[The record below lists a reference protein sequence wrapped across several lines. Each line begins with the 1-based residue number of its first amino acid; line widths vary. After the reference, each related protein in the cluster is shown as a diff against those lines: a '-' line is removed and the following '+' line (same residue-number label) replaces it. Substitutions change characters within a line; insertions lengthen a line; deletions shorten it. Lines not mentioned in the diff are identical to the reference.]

1 MAMHNPP
8 HPGEFIIQVYLD
20 PNNLSGR
27 ELAGKLGVAAST
39 LNRILTGLGACPTL
53 TVLLRRMIRTHLR
66 RSRPEKILNVF
77 QRIPLRFFPA
87 CGLASGRASFA
98 SSRRQCWTGSLPYQ
112 PRNGTTSF
120 QGAWPFSGELA
131 CHAVQSRSL
140 ASQAACA
147 TRQGRKSQAHSGLT
161 GVSSRTG

>member
-39 LNRILTGLGACPTL
+39 LNRILTGLGAYPTL
-53 TVLLRRMIRTHLR
+53 TVLLGRMIRTHLR

-77 QRIPLRFFPA
+77 QRIHLRFF
-87 CGLASGRASFA
+87 
-98 SSRRQCWTGSLPYQ
+98 
-112 PRNGTTSF
+112 
-120 QGAWPFSGELA
+120 
-131 CHAVQSRSL
+131 
-140 ASQAACA
+140 
-147 TRQGRKSQAHSGLT
+147 SGLRPCIRPYLFRLVT
-161 GVSSRTG
+161 KAMSDRLLAVSALKWRYAFPRRLAVLRRVGLPCSTTMTSGKPGSM

>member
-1 MAMHNPP
+1 MTKQRDRPLNLTLMAMHNPP

-53 TVLLRRMIRTHLR
+53 TVLLRRMIRTHMR

-77 QRIPLRFFPA
+77 QRIHLRFF
-87 CGLASGRASFA
+87 
-98 SSRRQCWTGSLPYQ
+98 
-112 PRNGTTSF
+112 
-120 QGAWPFSGELA
+120 
-131 CHAVQSRSL
+131 
-140 ASQAACA
+140 
-147 TRQGRKSQAHSGLT
+147 SGLRPCIRPCLFRLVT
-161 GVSSRTG
+161 KAISDRLLAVSAPKWRYAFPRRLAVLRRVGLPCSTTTISGKPNSM